1 MVRSAARDRDPVD
14 VRVTLRALT
23 AMNRLAALRAPLL
36 LRRRVIVLGSTALRA
51 IVADDFNAAWVP
63 FQEKFNEA
71 VSDDAPPFYWADDG
85 VHPTM
90 AGHALMAT

>member
-1 MVRSAARDRDPVD
+1 M
-14 VRVTLRALT
+14 
-23 AMNRLAALRAPLL
+23 
-36 LRRRVIVLGSTALRA
+36 
-51 IVADDFNAAWVP
+51 VP

-90 AGHALMAT
+90 AGHALMAKAWLEVVM